1 MALYDTLLADL
12 KESMKAREERRT
24 LVLRSLK
31 SGVLEKEIT
40 NRTGGERSEITDE
53 LVIEVITKA
62 AKQRRDSLDQ
72 YRTAGRE
79 DLAAVEEQEL
89 AIIETYLPKQLTK
102 EEVEAI
108 VNEVV
113 AQTGAAGMKDMGKVM
128 GQLMPKVKGKA
139 DGKLVNLIVKE
150 KLGA

>member
-40 NRTGGERSEITDE
+40 NRTGGARSEITDE

-72 YRTAGRE
+72 YRNAGRE
-79 DLAAVEEQEL
+79 DLAEIEEQEL
-89 AIIETYLPKQLTK
+89 AIIETYLPKQLSK

-108 VNEVV
+108 VDEVI
-113 AQTGAAGMKDMGKVM
+113 AQTGAASVKDMGKVM

-139 DGKLVNLIVKE
+139 DGKLVNTVVRE
-150 KLGA
+150 RLGA

>member
-72 YRTAGRE
+72 YRAAGRE

-102 EEVEAI
+102 EEIEAI
-108 VNEVV
+108 VDEVV

-139 DGKLVNLIVKE
+139 DGKLVNLVVKE

>member
-72 YRTAGRE
+72 YRAAGRE

-102 EEVEAI
+102 AEIEAI
-108 VNEVV
+108 VDEVV

-139 DGKLVNLIVKE
+139 DGKLVNQVVKE

>member
-102 EEVEAI
+102 AEIEAI
-108 VNEVV
+108 VDEVV

>member
-40 NRTGGERSEITDE
+40 NRTGGARSEITDE

-72 YRTAGRE
+72 YRNAGRE
-79 DLAAVEEQEL
+79 DLAEIEEQEL
-89 AIIETYLPKQLTK
+89 AIIETYLPKQFSK

-108 VNEVV
+108 VDEVI
-113 AQTGAAGMKDMGKVM
+113 AQTGATSVKDMGKVM

-139 DGKLVNLIVKE
+139 DGKLVNTVVRE
-150 KLGA
+150 RLGA